1 MTQSWRLPSF
11 RLCLA
16 LFALLIG
23 FDALMLAR
31 TSITLSIDDVTQVA
45 AAECCLAIVGLA
57 GWLVHHLSVDDHAT
71 ARAFRKAGLGVFHS
85 VQGFAFL
92 VAFNTAALVATYLAL
107 AVGMPFQDAAFS
119 TVDQIIGLD
128 WLGLMSW
135 ANDHPAIGQ
144 LLCWAYDSMLPQMC
158 LAIAILSLSA
168 RPQALWDFLA
178 LAALSLTIT
187 IAISMIAPALD
198 PYTYYAPDPSLYQA
212 LEQMKPEVGRDFIPH
227 MMQLHSGTFTAL
239 NFFEMHGIV
248 SFPSYHTIVGL
259 ILIYSARN
267 SRYLAWP
274 VFVLNAVLIL
284 STMPIGGH
292 YLADVLAGGVVFL
305 VSLAIVE
312 HLNGRAMSTQPSR
325 DRAAEAYEL
334 AGLAR
339 GVVVFSRLRS

>member
-45 AAECCLAIVGLA
+45 AAECCLAIIGLA

-128 WLGLMSW
+128 WLGLMRW

-144 LLCWAYDSMLPQMC
+144 LLCWAYDS
-158 LAIAILSLSA
+158 
-168 RPQALWDFLA
+168 
-178 LAALSLTIT
+178 
-187 IAISMIAPALD
+187 
-198 PYTYYAPDPSLYQA
+198 
-212 LEQMKPEVGRDFIPH
+212 

-312 HLNGRAMSTQPSR
+312 HQNGRAMSAQPSR
-325 DRAAEAYEL
+325 DRAADAYEL